1 MAKRHAPEDFA
12 PEHEQPPV
20 KKTVKG
26 SGIEDDSDEFIKKVN
41 GMPTKDFSNQYGTS
55 LPRKWELDSASS
67 MSGDHLNL
75 CFSLIEATSIE
86 DYKNS
91 SFGWYPKR
99 KKKEMRE
106 RGMRYVLIEKDDP
119 DEPLHGFLSFLPT
132 HDSSPSVPVL
142 YIYEIHLRDVAR
154 GKGNGKILMQTAMEV
169 AKNLGVEKV
178 MLTCFLSNRKALRF
192 YRKCG
197 FKVDACSPEERSTRK
212 TILKPDYVIL
222 SRRVGGSTEAEN
234 EEADRAL
241 EELLNCEEPAL
252 PST

>member
-12 PEHEQPPV
+12 VDGEQPPV
-20 KKTVKG
+20 KKTVNG

-41 GMPTKDFSNQYGTS
+41 GMPTEDFSGHYGTS
-55 LPRKWELDSASS
+55 LPSKWELDSANS
-67 MSGDHLNL
+67 MSTHYLDL
-75 CFSLIEATSIE
+75 CFSLIETTSVQ

-99 KKKEMRE
+99 KKKEMKE
-106 RGMRYVLIEKDDP
+106 KGMRYVLIEKDHP

-142 YIYEIHLRDVAR
+142 YIYEIHLREIAR
-154 GKGNGKILMQTAMEV
+154 GKGNAKILMQTAMEV

-178 MLTCFLSNRKALRF
+178 MLTCFLSNKKALRF

-197 FKVDACSPEERSTRK
+197 FRVDACSPEERSTRK
-212 TILKPDYVIL
+212 TVLKPDYVIL
-222 SRRVGGSTEAEN
+222 SRRVNGSTKAEN
-234 EEADRAL
+234 PEADRAL
-241 EELLNCEEPAL
+241 EELLDGEEPAL
-252 PST
+252 PSA